1 VAAGFQKIL
10 DHSGIWEELAQRRR
24 TPISGCGCRTRPA
37 TEPRC
42 LQRFSRPLEGR
53 RPRLPCLK
61 KAKAENAR
69 LQWCGAQALKA
80 NHCLTI
86 GPRAVTQITVD
97 VVPLD
102 YCESAGDPM
111 PGPSAISRLEGPVP
125 TQLRAAFADF
135 LPRNASPETQINAL
149 EFALRSPASEA
160 LREEVARWIVT
171 EIVPVDR
178 LVPPA
183 YVKWRPPVRDAMM
196 FVAMHLSPERLAPK
210 LLEQLELPS
219 STPPE
224 LRLLR
229 LIAKVPGLQKL
240 GQVIARN
247 RNLRPALRN
256 ALARLENGIR
266 DVRPED
272 VVAIVRRELGPK
284 VEKYRV
290 QIKAGIL
297 SEASV
302 SAVMRFTWLNPESER
317 RERGVFKV
325 LKPHIPEYFAEDI
338 EYLRGLAQHFG
349 ERKHSYGFAGLI
361 PDTFKKVRRLL
372 RHEVNFAREQKTLL
386 EAGNLYRSMKGVRV
400 PRLIQPLCTSKITAL
415 TEERGIKV
423 TNAAAR
429 LSAEGR
435 KKVAEQLIEAL
446 IAVPLLA
453 AQGDAIFHGD
463 PHAGNLLYDTR
474 SGELT
479 IIDWALRER
488 LSRDQRRHL
497 ALLFLMVSL
506 RDPVGAGN
514 EVLALSQQRIRIA
527 SPKGRAVEELVRR
540 FIDEL
545 PVVRLPSGADAMRLL
560 ERAAIKGIRFPGP
573 LIMLSKV
580 MFTLDGILE
589 DVGGSGSGMGFT
601 IARHVAQHW
610 IANRK
615 EFRSPL
621 MARDWITLQCSALL
635 YTSRLWLQ
643 SEQAVV
649 NRLLP
654 EGATGATV
662 PA

>member
-1 VAAGFQKIL
+1 
-10 DHSGIWEELAQRRR
+10 
-24 TPISGCGCRTRPA
+24 
-37 TEPRC
+37 
-42 LQRFSRPLEGR
+42 
-53 RPRLPCLK
+53 
-61 KAKAENAR
+61 
-69 LQWCGAQALKA
+69 
-80 NHCLTI
+80 
-86 GPRAVTQITVD
+86 
-97 VVPLD
+97 
-102 YCESAGDPM
+102 M
-111 PGPSAISRLEGPVP
+111 
-125 TQLRAAFADF
+125 
-135 LPRNASPETQINAL
+135 
-149 EFALRSPASEA
+149 
-160 LREEVARWIVT
+160 ARWIVD

-178 LVPPA
+178 LVPNT

-196 FVAMHLSPERLAPK
+196 FVVMHLSPSRLAPK
-210 LLEQLELPS
+210 LLEQLELS
-219 STPPE
+219 SNPPAE
-224 LRLLR
+224 VRLLR

-266 DVRPED
+266 DVQPED
-272 VVAIVRRELGPK
+272 VVSIIRHELGAK
-284 VEKYRV
+284 VEKYSV
-290 QIKAGIL
+290 EIKPRIL

-302 SAVMRFTWLNPESER
+302 SAVVRFTWRNPESAR

-325 LKPHIPEYFAEDI
+325 LKPHIPEYFSEDMD
-338 EYLRGLAQHFG
+338 YLRGLAQYFG
-349 ERKHSYGFAGLI
+349 DRKHNYGFAGQVI

-372 RHEVNFAREQKTLL
+372 RHEVNFVREQKTLL

-400 PRLIQPLCTSKITAL
+400 PRLIRPLSTSRITAL

-429 LSAEGR
+429 LPVGRR
-435 KKVAEQLIEAL
+435 KKIAEQLIEAL

-453 AQGDAIFHGD
+453 AQEDAIFHGD
-463 PHAGNLLYDTR
+463 PHAGNLLYDNR

-506 RDPVGAGN
+506 RDPVGTCN
-514 EVLALSQQRIRIA
+514 EVLALSQPRIRIA
-527 SPKGRAVEELVRR
+527 SAKGRAIEELVRR

-545 PVVRLPSGADAMRLL
+545 PVARLPSGADAMRLL
-560 ERAAIKGIRFPGP
+560 ERAAIKGIKFPGP

-580 MFTLDGILE
+580 MFTLDGILQ

-621 MARDWITLQCSALL
+621 MAKDWITLQCSALL

-643 SEQAVV
+643 SEQAIV

-654 EGATGATV
+654 EGATAPV
-662 PA
+662 LPA